1 MDDVG
6 WFDASCT
13 VMCCPH
19 GCGQWLPGIWRSR
32 SDQKRREFSYTKG
45 HCPSRSRHL
54 TEEVVSLIKC
64 GGRGGGVCVV
74 MSRLLKLGAS
84 GDEVG
89 LSLLPHLPRLK
100 VYGNVSLR
108 SVSHAILRTEDTG
121 FQRILVCAHAL
132 MYSCTPRYWN
142 IPGDVTLP
150 N

>member
-74 MSRLLKLGAS
+74 MSRLLKLRAS

-100 VYGNVSLR
+100 VYGNVSQVWISGNTSLR
-108 SVSHAILRTEDTG
+108 GH
-121 FQRILVCAHAL
+121 RISKDPGVC
-132 MYSCTPRYWN
+132 SCTHVLTYSPILEYSERRH
-142 IPGDVTLP
+142 PS
-150 N
+150 